1 MTLQEAIQSGKPF
14 NRQAYISSEFE
25 GYSTARDFLID
36 VSVEDVLATDYVL
49 EPDPSTELTEAEFR
63 SVWNEVR
70 SSFTSVKSA
79 EESPL
84 FRALSERLFTRGE

>member
-1 MTLQEAIQSGKPF
+1 MTLQEAIQSGKRF
-14 NRQAYISSEFE
+14 TRSGIEYA
-25 GYSTARDFLID
+25 GYYTAEEMLANIGVD
-36 VSVEDVLATDYVL
+36 SVLATDYVL

-84 FRALSERLFTRGE
+84 FRALAERLFTRGGQ

>member
-1 MTLQEAIQSGKPF
+1 MTLQEAIQSGKKF
-14 NRQAYISSEFE
+14 SRDADLDVY
-25 GYSTARDFLID
+25 GYRTAEDFLAD
-36 VSVEDVLATDYVL
+36 VHVDDILATDYVL

-84 FRALSERLFTRGE
+84 FRALSDRLFTRGG